1 MFRKAFST
9 VSASFVPWRVR
20 VHSELPYNFST
31 ASISRS
37 MALRR
42 IQEHQTCI
50 DRTKTRRTAKV
61 FQPGNPVDISHRFPD
76 TYLQSRE
83 WIVASPQV
91 AQDPSYS
98 LKLSDAQNKTLIIY
112 LHAEHLDPRTSTTL
126 LIVRNTPAA
135 VFSSGNEPEQ
145 S

>member
-1 MFRKAFST
+1 MFRKTFST

-20 VHSELPYNFST
+20 VHSELPDNFST
-31 ASISRS
+31 ASISRL

-42 IQEHQTCI
+42 IQERQTGMK
-50 DRTKTRRTAKV
+50 RTKTRRTDKI
-61 FQPGNPVDISHRFPD
+61 FRPGNPVHVSHRFPD

-83 WIVASPQV
+83 WIVASPRV
-91 AQDPSYS
+91 VQDPSDS
-98 LKLSDAQNKTLIIY
+98 LKLSDGQNETLITY
-112 LHAEHLDPRTSTTL
+112 LQVEHIDPRTSTTL

-135 VFSSGNEPEQ
+135 IFSGGNEPEQ

>member
-31 ASISRS
+31 AFISRE

-42 IQEHQTCI
+42 IQKRQTSM
-50 DRTKTRRTAKV
+50 DRMKTVRTGKI
-61 FQPGNPVDISHRFPD
+61 FQPGNPMHVNHCFPS
-76 TYLQSRE
+76 TYLQSRG
-83 WIVASPQV
+83 WIIASPQV
-91 AQDPSYS
+91 VQDPSYS
-98 LKLSDAQNKTLIIY
+98 LKLSDVQNKTLIMY
-112 LHAEHLDPRTSTTL
+112 LHVKQINPCTSTTL

-135 VFSSGNEPEQ
+135 VFSGRNMSEQ

>member
-20 VHSELPYNFST
+20 VHSKLPCNLST
-31 ASISRS
+31 ASISRV

-42 IQEHQTCI
+42 IQKRGM
-50 DRTKTRRTAKV
+50 DRTKTRRTGKI
-61 FQPGNPVDISHRFPD
+61 FQPGNPVHVNHRFPD

-83 WIVASPQV
+83 WIVVSPQV
-91 AQDPSYS
+91 VQDPSYS
-98 LKLSDAQNKTLIIY
+98 LKLSDSQNQTLMTY
-112 LHAEHLDPRTSTTL
+112 LHIKHMDPHTSTTL
-126 LIVRNTPAA
+126 LIVKNTPAA
-135 VFSSGNEPEQ
+135 VFSGRNMSEQ

>member
-20 VHSELPYNFST
+20 VHSELPYNFLT
-31 ASISRS
+31 AFISRV

-42 IQEHQTCI
+42 IQECQTGM
-50 DRTKTRRTAKV
+50 DRTKTRRTGKNL
-61 FQPGNPVDISHRFPD
+61 QPGNPVHVNHRFPD
-76 TYLQSRE
+76 TYLQSRG
-83 WIVASPQV
+83 WIVASPRAV
-91 AQDPSYS
+91 QDPSYL
-98 LKLSDAQNKTLIIY
+98 LKLSDVQNETLIMY
-112 LHAEHLDPRTSTTL
+112 LHVEQINPRTSTTL

-135 VFSSGNEPEQ
+135 VFSGRNMSEQ